1 MNLILLKWVA
11 TLTLI
16 AGASTAALNIYPLYI
31 VLNTFGGILWTTAG
45 IIMKDKP
52 LIATNATLT
61 LIYGLGAL
69 YAIYI

>member
-1 MNLILLKWVA
+1 MNLTILKWAA

-16 AGASTAALNIYPLYI
+16 IGASTAALNIFPLYI
-31 VLNTFGGILWTTAG
+31 LLNTFGGILWTTAG